1 MNKPSRINLLF
12 DQYLNNTITEDELAE
27 LYQHFQDKGHDVELD
42 KIIGRYFDSTPHTVH
57 IKSKE
62 IGDLAWQEIAQQIE
76 DAAPVK
82 KLRLFPMFKFVAAA
96 AAVLILLFST
106 FYLYKSSRTQDQAKT
121 AVAHDIQ
128 PGTHRAT
135 LQAANG
141 KIYQLEGS
149 KQEIVADKNAIRYK
163 DGALLETE
171 DQIQNFT
178 LTTPKGGQYRITLA
192 DGTKVWLNAASS
204 ISYPSAFAGKERRV
218 VVQGEAYFEVA
229 HNARKP
235 FIVSTDKQ
243 DIKVLGTAFNVNSYE
258 NEGVTVT
265 TLIHG
270 RVQLSSAGISK
281 PAYLNPGEQSVLN
294 QYAFQIRPVDVSLS
308 TAWKDGEFIFTA
320 TALTAALRQIE
331 RWYNLDIDYTG
342 IPENI
347 QIHASIQRDKPL
359 SAVLSALEKITNLK
373 FEIKGRSMK
382 LMR

>member
-1 MNKPSRINLLF
+1 MSEPTRIKLLL

-27 LYQHFQDKGHDVELD
+27 LHQHLQEDGDQVEFNEV
-42 KIIGRYFDSTPHTVH
+42 ISHYFDSTAHTNHV
-57 IKSKE
+57 KSKE
-62 IGDLAWQEIAQQIE
+62 VGDLAWQKIAQHIADPQP
-76 DAAPVK
+76 AK
-82 KLRLFPMFKFVAAA
+82 KLRLFSKFKYVAAA
-96 AAVLILLFST
+96 AAIVILLCTT
-106 FYLYKSSRTQDQAKT
+106 FYIYQSNHTQNNIRIA
-121 AVAHDIQ
+121 AVYDIP

-141 KIYQLEGS
+141 KIYQLAGS
-149 KQEIVADKNAIRYK
+149 KEEIISGEKAIRYK

-171 DQIQNFT
+171 DHIQNFI
-178 LTTPKGGQYRITLA
+178 LSTPKGGQYRITLA

-218 VVQGEAYFEVA
+218 EVRGEAYFEVA
-229 HNARKP
+229 HNAQKP
-235 FIVSTDKQ
+235 FIVSTGKQ

-258 NEGVTVT
+258 NEGITVT

-270 RVQLSSAGISK
+270 RVQLSGAGISK
-281 PAYLNPGEQSVLN
+281 PAYLNPGEQSVLDR
-294 QYAFQIRPVDVSLS
+294 YAFQIRPVDVSLS

-320 TALTAALRQIE
+320 TELTAALRQIE

-359 SAVLSALEKITNLK
+359 SAVLLAIEKITNLK
-373 FEIKGRSMK
+373 FDIEGRRMK
-382 LMR
+382 LKK